1 MNRETFIRELMEWVR
16 SIGLTV
22 FVGAIII
29 MVARPSL
36 IFGASMEPNFHDR
49 DVVLVEK
56 VSYVLDQPE
65 MNDVIIVKSEIP
77 LFENPPAELLE
88 TLHRNIIKRVVGLP
102 GDHVVIADNSVFV
115 NGQLQN
121 ADYTKDGLTNGD
133 VDLIVPENHVFV
145 LGDNRFN
152 SNDSRW
158 LGCIDF
164 KDIKGKVYLRF
175 LPFTLYP

>member
-1 MNRETFIRELMEWVR
+1 MNRVTFKRELLEWVR

-49 DVVLVEK
+49 EVVLVEK
-56 VSYVLDQPE
+56 VSYILDQPQKD
-65 MNDVIIVKSEIP
+65 DVIIVKSDIP
-77 LFENPPAELLE
+77 LFPDADNELLKG
-88 TLHRNIIKRVVGLP
+88 LHRRIIKRVVGLP
-102 GDHVVIADNSVFV
+102 GDHVVITNNSVFV
-115 NGQLQN
+115 NDQLQN
-121 ADYTKDGLTNGD
+121 ADFTKDGITVGE
-133 VDLIVPENHVFV
+133 VDLVVPQNKVFI
-145 LGDNRFN
+145 LGDNRGN

-164 KDIKGKVYLRF
+164 SDIQGKVYLRF